1 MTLQQAIA
9 KQEGFG
15 KPGARPTL
23 LHNPGDIIYGTFAT
37 SHGAVGN
44 VGGYAEFPD
53 DATGWAALT
62 ALLSGPS
69 YRDLTVQHWGV
80 LRYLLKAI
88 DRYRP
93 APAGST
99 LTEGNQPDVYVQNIC
114 EWCDCSPTTP
124 IADLLG

>member
-53 DATGWAALT
+53 DASGWAALT

-69 YRDLTVQHWGV
+69 YRDLTVEQ
-80 LRYLLKAI
+80 AI
-88 DRYRP
+88 DRYCP